1 VFAVGLAWWRWR
13 PGGRPTQ
20 GLGITRKTVAAW
32 AAGAVVVMIALAIYG
47 TGSRFGQLGGFWS
60 YLWQFYLPP
69 LPGMSAPVGPS
80 WGAQQVYLD
89 RFFSTFVQFEVGFPD
104 DLRSALRVA
113 IWIGLALVV
122 AAAWRH
128 RAALAAR
135 RDVVVVLVVTLV
147 LAILSLHAAAFRS
160 LLVNPADPVITGRY
174 LLMLVPLF
182 GIGVAA
188 AMTALPGRVRGA
200 VTGAVLAG
208 AVLLQLSAFGLVVAR
223 FYA

>member
-1 VFAVGLAWWRWR
+1 
-13 PGGRPTQ
+13 
-20 GLGITRKTVAAW
+20 
-32 AAGAVVVMIALAIYG
+32 
-47 TGSRFGQLGGFWS
+47 
-60 YLWQFYLPP
+60 
-69 LPGMSAPVGPS
+69 VGPS

-113 IWIGLALVV
+113 IWTGLALVV

-188 AMTALPGRVRGA
+188 AMSALPRRVRGA